1 MLKILF
7 TSLMSNQVY
16 IVQKMKGLIKILIIL
31 INKKENKILKEFK
44 TTEQITDQMF

>member
-44 TTEQITDQMF
+44 NKEQITDQMF